1 MNKLEHLAASV
12 SAVALLSS
20 AASAAVTLPDGA
32 HVMTAEEIALLPV
45 QRDMNRQREFIIVLK
60 PETAGSAD
68 AVEAYFRG
76 FGFATEYWPDMN
88 VVKLLGSFFQAER
101 AGNFTYIAGRDPLT
115 PLTINRKPSFSDPTV
130 QGAVLVTTM
139 NPGPVMRSYAFTPS
153 NPTTLPN
160 RNGVFGLA
168 PSDYANIYGYRE
180 LYRAG
185 FKGQT
190 ETVDIAACFG
200 FSSSSLTN
208 YESIFGISPKP
219 NVKAVTT
226 QHGDSLEADLAV
238 QRVYGTA
245 PGAAIRMFFSQTC
258 TLNAFTGVF
267 FEIAHD
273 QARHPAAA
281 FTIPYGLPEL
291 QIARSFGSSFFTAAD
306 AGLAAITGGA
316 KQKVALF
323 APSGDNGDFSIYD
336 RFFFSQPVGQT
347 DVAFF
352 ASDPNVLAV
361 GGTNLVL
368 SKTFTRAV
376 ETAWSGSQLSASTFT
391 GRGSGGGSGG
401 GISNVFK
408 LPPWQKGV
416 AGTFSQTFKNL
427 PDVSSNASQNSPALF
442 VLGSSIVE
450 TGGTSAAAPTWA
462 GTVALLQQEF
472 QKAHHG
478 AKLTNWPAFF
488 YNKTTRANMFT
499 DITDGTNG
507 FFRAGPGYD
516 NVTGLGVPCFLH
528 FPKPCVNGK

>member
-1 MNKLEHLAASV
+1 LNKLEQLAASV

-20 AASAAVTLPDGA
+20 AASAAVIGPGGPR
-32 HVMTAEEIALLPV
+32 VMSAEEIAQLPV
-45 QRDMNRQREFIIVLK
+45 QRDMNRQREFIVVLK
-60 PETAGSAD
+60 PEAAGAAD
-68 AVEAYFRG
+68 AVEAYFRSY
-76 FGFATEYWPDMN
+76 GFATEYWPDVN

-101 AGNFTYIAGRDPLT
+101 AGNFAYIAGRDPIT
-115 PLTINRKPSFSDPTV
+115 PLTINRKPSFSDLTV

-139 NPGPVMRSYAFTPS
+139 NPGPVMRSYVITPK

-160 RNGVFGLA
+160 HDTALGLA
-168 PSDYANIYGYRE
+168 PSDYANVYGYKE
-180 LYRAG
+180 LYKAG
-185 FKGQT
+185 FRGET
-190 ETVDIAACFG
+190 ETVDIAACLG
-200 FSSSSLTN
+200 FSSSSLAN
-208 YESIFGISPKP
+208 YQSIFGISPKP
-219 NVKAVTT
+219 NVTVVGT
-226 QHGDSLEADLAV
+226 HPGDSIEADLAV

-245 PGAAIRMFFSQTC
+245 PAAAIRMFFSPSC
-258 TLNAFTGVF
+258 TLNSLATVF
-267 FEIAHD
+267 FAVAHD
-273 QARHPAAA
+273 QAKHPAAA

-291 QIARSFGSSFFTAAD
+291 QIARNYGSSFFTAAD

-323 APSGDNGDFSIYD
+323 APSGDNGDFSLYD
-336 RFFFSQPVGQT
+336 HFALGQPVGQT

-352 ASDPNVLAV
+352 ASDANVLAV

-368 SKTFTRAV
+368 SKTFARAD
-376 ETAWSGSQLSASTFT
+376 ETAWSGSQINASTFF
-391 GRGSGGGSGG
+391 GHGSGGGSGG

-408 LPPWQKGV
+408 LPKWQKGV
-416 AGTFSQTFKNL
+416 NGTFSQLFKNL

-442 VLGSSIVE
+442 VFGSQIFE
-450 TGGTSAAAPTWA
+450 AGGTSAAAPTWA
-462 GTVALLQQEF
+462 GTVALWQQAY

-478 AKLTNWPAFF
+478 TKLTNWPAFL
-488 YNKTTRANMFT
+488 YSKTTRADMFT